1 MGKQKQS
8 NDPGSDAAF
17 FGTTRK
23 KHTPGGGKQKKLLRE
38 LIDWFLLLTD
48 IKNKRYTTYFIN
60 QIIRE
65 RFDKSINKKDLT
77 HRILFDALL
86 SDDDILKL
94 LRIIFYKEK

>member
-1 MGKQKQS
+1 M
-8 NDPGSDAAF
+8 
-17 FGTTRK
+17 
-23 KHTPGGGKQKKLLRE
+23 GKQKKLLRE
-38 LIDWFLLLTD
+38 LIDWFVMFEEPRHKYSKFAL
-48 IKNKRYTTYFIN
+48 K

-94 LRIIFYKEK
+94 LRIIFDKEK